1 MTKKLTQISQ
11 RLRIVYNGGA
21 EKSALKSSTSK
32 KRSKTMGKAE
42 KKAVGP
48 GQQSRRST
56 TVNVKSS
63 TGASQHSL
71 ENRDKRMTEGA
82 LGSRGS
88 DKT

>member
-1 MTKKLTQISQ
+1 
-11 RLRIVYNGGA
+11 
-21 EKSALKSSTSK
+21 
-32 KRSKTMGKAE
+32 MGKAE